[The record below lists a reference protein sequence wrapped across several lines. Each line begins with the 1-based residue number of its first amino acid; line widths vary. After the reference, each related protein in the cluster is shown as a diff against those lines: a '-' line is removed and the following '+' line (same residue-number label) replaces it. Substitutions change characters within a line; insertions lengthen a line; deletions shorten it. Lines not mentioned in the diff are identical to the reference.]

1 MKHNLNDFGQEFLD
15 DLRDCLL
22 KTMTLT
28 QTESII
34 CGIKIKELEFFM
46 CGCRIY
52 LQLDE
57 TTCNIIDGMD
67 QHPKS
72 WIESGSIFGSKSRGK
87 LTYMILL
94 SLAY

>member
-1 MKHNLNDFGQEFLD
+1 MKHNLNNFGQEFLD
-15 DLRDCLL
+15 DLRECLL

-34 CGIKIKELEFFM
+34 SGIKIKELEFFM

-52 LQLDE
+52 LQVDE

-72 WIESGSIFGSKSRGK
+72 WVESGSIFGSKNRGK

>member
-1 MKHNLNDFGQEFLD
+1 MKHNLNVFEQEFLTE
-15 DLRDCLL
+15 LSDCLL
-22 KTMTLT
+22 KTLTLT

-34 CGIKIKELEFFM
+34 SGIKIKELEFFM

-52 LQLDE
+52 LQIDE

-72 WIESGSIFGSKSRGK
+72 WVESGSIFGSKNRGK
-87 LTYMILL
+87 LTYMIFL